1 MFNLKELEQLRDK
14 KEIFEYFKAK
24 GIKIT
29 HQQINKLKQNYENL
43 EYNADKLTTNQLD
56 KIAGGVLFVLS
67 EHRNVNLLSTTRNL
81 KISRRSGNEITY
93 RDINGLDYAKELL
106 GNEYKNYS
114 FYFENPTDASK
125 VVFIN
130 LNEKGKFDNISVH
143 TCRQLSLEHPEFF
156 KDFFRQFCTND
167 KFEKEQQNFL
177 KMDAIKKYLLAPV
190 AIAATSAAFIAAA
203 YGLNALAQFIDN
215 KLQNN

>member
-1 MFNLKELEQLRDK
+1 MFNLKELEQLRDE

-29 HQQINKLKQNYENL
+29 HQQINKLKQSYENL
-43 EYNADKLTTNQLD
+43 EYNKV
-56 KIAGGVLFVLS
+56 AGGVLFVLS
-67 EHRNVNLLSTTRNL
+67 EHRNVNLLSTTRNF

-106 GNEYKNYS
+106 GDEYKNYS
-114 FYFENPTDASK
+114 SYFENPTDASK

-130 LNEKGKFDNISVH
+130 LNKEGKFKNISIQ
-143 TCRQLSLEHPEFF
+143 TCRQLSLEHPTFF
-156 KDFFRQFCTND
+156 KYFFRQFYTTD

-215 KLQNN
+215 KLQNK